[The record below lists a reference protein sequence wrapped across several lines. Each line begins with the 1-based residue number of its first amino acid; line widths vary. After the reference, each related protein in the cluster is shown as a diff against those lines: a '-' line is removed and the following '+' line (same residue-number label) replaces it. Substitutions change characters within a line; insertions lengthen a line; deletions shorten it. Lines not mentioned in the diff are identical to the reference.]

1 MVKLKI
7 KYMDTEEIFKKIAK
21 NLEEGEDE
29 KVSELVKEAINSGA
43 FAKEILDNAL
53 ILGMNT
59 ISEKFKK
66 REIFLPDVLLAA
78 KAMYAGMEVIKPF
91 IIKDKIPS
99 LGKIVIGTVY
109 GDLHDIGKN
118 LVSIMLRGAGF
129 DVIDLGNNVP
139 AEKFIETAINYKAS
153 IIGLSALL
161 TTTMQ
166 NMSKVIQILK
176 EKKLYGNIKVIIGGA
191 AVNNKFAKEIGAD
204 AYGYDAF
211 NAVEIVKRILNLRS

>member
-1 MVKLKI
+1 MKK
-7 KYMDTEEIFKKIAK
+7 EEFFIKIA
-21 NLEEGEDE
+21 NALEDGEE
-29 KVSELVKEAINSGA
+29 KKVSELVKEAINYSA
-43 FAKEILDNAL
+43 TAKEILDNGL
-53 ILGMNT
+53 ILGMNK
-59 ISEKFKK
+59 ISEKFKNK
-66 REIFLPDVLLAA
+66 EIFLPDVLLAA
-78 KAMYAGMEVIKPF
+78 KAMQAGMEVIKPL

-118 LVSIMLRGAGF
+118 LVCIMLRGAGF

-139 AEKFIETAINYKAS
+139 AEKFIEAAETYQAC

-176 EKKLYGNIKVIIGGA
+176 EKKLYGKIKVVIGGA
-191 AVNNKFAKEIGAD
+191 AVNDKFAKEIGAH
-204 AYGYDAF
+204 AYGYDAI
-211 NAVEIVKRILNLRS
+211 NAVEVVRRIMN